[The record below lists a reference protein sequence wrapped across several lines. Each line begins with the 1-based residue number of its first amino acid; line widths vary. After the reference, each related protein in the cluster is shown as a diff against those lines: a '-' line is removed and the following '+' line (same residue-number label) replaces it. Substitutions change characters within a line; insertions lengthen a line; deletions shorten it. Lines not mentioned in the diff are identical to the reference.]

1 MIRVFAQ
8 RITSVISILIFL
20 SLQHVHADGW
30 DPDSAASA
38 MGSIANTRHN
48 LTQSFLADRAGIMNI
63 ARNDYGEVC
72 VYCHTPHGASTLST
86 APLWNRTM
94 NTGLYQVYDKIRTLN
109 QPIGQPGVNSLTCL
123 SCHDGTIAIDSVINM
138 PMKAF

>member
-1 MIRVFAQ
+1 MVRFFAL
-8 RITSVISILIFL
+8 RIISVIGITFFLIQ
-20 SLQHVHADGW
+20 QHVYADGW

-48 LTQSFLADRAGIMNI
+48 LTQSYLADRAGIMNI

-72 VYCHTPHGASTLST
+72 VYCHTPHGASTQTT

-94 NTGLYQVYDKIRTLN
+94 NTART
-109 QPIGQPGVNSLTCL
+109 C
-123 SCHDGTIAIDSVINM
+123 AI
-138 PMKAF
+138 P